1 MTPIRQLPTVTSQ
14 AMRESGTRV
23 FSPAGMTA
31 SLTPALAL
39 AWLGELSLDV
49 RAAIVL
55 DSAARPLAGD
65 ADLASRARDLL
76 ESSEA
81 SVVAAGPLLAARA
94 PDGGAIAVLTGP
106 CALVSLVEHDLAKV
120 ANSLVTAPKIAG

>member
-39 AWLGELSLDV
+39 AYLQELSLDV
-49 RAAIVL
+49 RAAVVL
-55 DSAARPLAGD
+55 DPAGRPLAGD
-65 ADLASRARDLL
+65 ADLAARARELL
-76 ESSEA
+76 A
-81 SVVAAGPLLAARA
+81 SPGAAPAATGSLLAARA
-94 PDGGAIAVLTGP
+94 PDGGAIAVLTGSR
-106 CALVSLVEHDLAKV
+106 ALVLLVEHDLAEMAK
-120 ANSLVTAPKIAG
+120 SLVTAPETSA